1 MFEIFSYP
9 DTEDFDTKKFDLAL
23 IQQKLIDV
31 NYCKTHSMK
40 KTEKLETKLPSAF
53 SFYLFEGIPL
63 GVRNNQEK
71 EEEKFMDGIMEEKKE
86 EGYHTR
92 SRKKVKINGEDNES
106 SPYKVMVEENEFL
119 NIDSR
124 N

>member
-9 DTEDFDTKKFDLAL
+9 DTEDFDNKKFDLVS

-40 KTEKLETKLPSAF
+40 KTKKQENKLPSAF

-63 GVRNNQEK
+63 EVRNNQEK
-71 EEEKFMDGIMEEKKE
+71 EEEKFMEAIMEEKKE

-92 SRKKVKINGEDNES
+92 SRKKVKINEEDKES
-106 SPYKVMVEENEFL
+106 SPYQVIMEENDFL

>member
-9 DTEDFDTKKFDLAL
+9 DTEDFDTTKFDLAS

-40 KTEKLETKLPSAF
+40 KTEKQENKLPSAF
-53 SFYLFEGIPL
+53 GFYSFEGIPL
-63 GVRNNQEK
+63 GVRRNQEK
-71 EEEKFMDGIMEEKKE
+71 EEEKLMEAIMEEKKE

-92 SRKKVKINGEDNES
+92 SRKKVKINEEEKES
-106 SPYKVMVEENEFL
+106 SPYQVMMEEKEFL

>member
-9 DTEDFDTKKFDLAL
+9 DTEDFDRTKFDLAS

-40 KTEKLETKLPSAF
+40 KTEKQENKLPSAF
-53 SFYLFEGIPL
+53 SFYSFEGIPL
-63 GVRNNQEK
+63 GVRRNQEK
-71 EEEKFMDGIMEEKKE
+71 EEEKLMEAIMEGKKG

-92 SRKKVKINGEDNES
+92 SRKKVKINEEEKES
-106 SPYKVMVEENEFL
+106 SPYQVMMEENDFL

>member
-9 DTEDFDTKKFDLAL
+9 DTEDFDTKKFDLAS

-31 NYCKTHSMK
+31 NYCKTHSIK
-40 KTEKLETKLPSAF
+40 KTEKQEKKLPSAF
-53 SFYLFEGIPL
+53 SYFEGIPL
-63 GVRNNQEK
+63 GVRKNQEK

-92 SRKKVKINGEDNES
+92 SRKKVKINEEDKES
-106 SPYKVMVEENEFL
+106 SPYQAMMEENDFL
-119 NIDSR
+119 NIESR